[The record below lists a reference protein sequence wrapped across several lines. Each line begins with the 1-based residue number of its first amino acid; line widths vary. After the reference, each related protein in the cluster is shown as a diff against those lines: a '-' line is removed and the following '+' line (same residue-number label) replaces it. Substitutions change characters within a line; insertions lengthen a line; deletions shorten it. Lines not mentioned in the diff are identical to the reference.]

1 MLQGTEDFFSTMD
14 DFLPCMF
21 CFLLFSFVSIVLGIW
36 FCWLYSVNR
45 IDVLLFC
52 LPGETSQLE

>member
-14 DFLPCMF
+14 SFLPCMF

-36 FCWLYSVNR
+36 FCYLVSFVGF
-45 IDVLLFC
+45 IL
-52 LPGETSQLE
+52 